1 MGHRKLGL
9 NKIKIKKIRDF
20 KIFGDAGNL
29 GTTRF
34 PKLVGFQLAPYKRLV
49 WGFVSLVK
57 PMIQNISMIFHSA
70 TTISPA
76 SHIYVSDMF
85 IKHTK
90 GPQGSD
96 TRS

>member
-1 MGHRKLGL
+1 MGQ
-9 NKIKIKKIRDF
+9 NKEACEIVTEAKAEDYR
-20 KIFGDAGNL
+20 
-29 GTTRF
+29 
-34 PKLVGFQLAPYKRLV
+34 PV

-70 TTISPA
+70 TNISPA

-85 IKHTK
+85 IKRTK

-96 TRS
+96 TRF